1 MSIRLTKPWQPLA
14 RADELPGQLGVFEL
28 ADKHGAVVYIGYA
41 GGRSRFGLR
50 SAVAD
55 AGAKIA
61 AAGAE
66 SDSPRSFRVEVT
78 SAYLTRYREL
88 LMAYAAQHGKLP
100 AGNAPEPTLG
110 KLSPA

>member
-1 MSIRLTKPWQPLA
+1 MSLGLTKPWQPLA
-14 RADELPGQLGVFEL
+14 AAQELPGQLGVFEL
-28 ADKHGAVVYIGYA
+28 ADEDGGIVYVGYA

-55 AGAKIA
+55 AGAETA
-61 AAGAE
+61 AAQ
-66 SDSPRSFRVEVT
+66 SFRVEVT

-88 LMAYAAQHGKLP
+88 LMAYVAEHGRLP
-100 AGNAPEPTLG
+100 AGNAAEPTLG